1 MLSDLVKV
9 GEAAA
14 RQAHLIQANVC
25 TACSDGLSLDFR
37 HGA

>member
-1 MLSDLVKV
+1 MPSDLVKV

-14 RQAHLIQANVC
+14 RLAHLIQASPC

-37 HGA
+37 QSA